1 MFRPAGRNENAETDD
16 RFSVVCLCGV
26 LSVAPAATRLAASFL
41 CVLTPHDPLTLPV
54 ALLAGVAGLVGYLQA
69 GPASTASR

>member
-1 MFRPAGRNENAETDD
+1 MRTQRQTTVFQ
-16 RFSVVCLCGV
+16 VVCLCGV
-26 LSVAPAATRLAASFL
+26 PSVAPAATRLAASFL

-54 ALLAGVAGLVGYLQA
+54 ALLAGLVGYLQA